1 MGERGRIDAT
11 KPEPGDQHMAV
22 KRKIEVAVDSDLVSE
37 AKEAGTDLSALLEN
51 ALREASGNQR
61 AARWREENHNEIV
74 ASNAELAANGM
85 WHRPAWLD
93 Q

>member
-1 MGERGRIDAT
+1 
-11 KPEPGDQHMAV
+11 MAV

-61 AARWREENHNEIV
+61 AARWREENHDEIA

-85 WHRPAWLD
+85 WHHPAWLD

>member
-1 MGERGRIDAT
+1 MVQRRRIKLLRNANLIADA
-11 KPEPGDQHMAV
+11 
-22 KRKIEVAVDSDLVSE
+22 KIAS
-37 AKEAGTDLSALLEN
+37 TNLSALLDT

-61 AARWREENHNEIV
+61 AARWREDNHDEIV
-74 ASNAELAANGM
+74 ASNAELAANAM